1 MANASTLTRIG
12 SNVKVQLEQ
21 VRDRIPESLLK
32 KLKNNPRGKVLDYKM
47 TDGTDIGLVIELS
60 DGTTSWFFDK
70 EIGRG

>member
-1 MANASTLTRIG
+1 MAKATTLTRIG
-12 SNVKVQLEQ
+12 SNVKVQVDQ
-21 VRDRIPESLLK
+21 VRDRIPKDLLK
-32 KLKNNPRGKVLDYKM
+32 KLKDNPRGRVVDYKM